1 MIEFYITPETGAVLL
16 KDYNALFDF
25 ICDFE
30 SSNGFGSKAGTWSFA
45 VHSPLRVF
53 SLYNDRKTDSSASP
67 IDANLQEA
75 YDEQLSLLEICAGD
89 YATPQ
94 YIAVTPNI
102 NMDGLKKK
110 WCQDYCA
117 FNKIDIRETVEEET
131 DAFGISEESVAEM
144 GVLPC

>member
-25 ICDFE
+25 SCDFE
-30 SSNGFGSKAGTWSFA
+30 SSNGFGAEVGIWSFT
-45 VHSPLRVF
+45 VHSPYRVF
-53 SLYNDRKTDSSASP
+53 SLYTNRKKGSFASP
-67 IDANLQEA
+67 IDANVQEA

-131 DAFGISEESVAEM
+131 DAFVISEESFAEKEA
-144 GVLPC
+144 LPC